1 MVTNTKYNVEI
12 YRGWCKKCDICIAF
26 CPRQVLGSDT
36 DGYPVA
42 KDISRCTGCDLCV
55 DRCPDFAIA
64 VLPNKEIP
72 EKENNG
78 EKNDDGQTSTTG
90 Q

>member
-1 MVTNTKYNVEI
+1 MVTDAKYKVAI
-12 YRGWCKKCDICIAF
+12 YHGWCKKCGICAAF
-26 CPRQVLGSDT
+26 CPRQVLGT
-36 DGYPVA
+36 DEAGYPVV

-64 VLPNKEIP
+64 VLPTKKKQEIID
-72 EKENNG
+72 NG
-78 EKNDDGQTSTTG
+78 EKKDDGQSSAAG